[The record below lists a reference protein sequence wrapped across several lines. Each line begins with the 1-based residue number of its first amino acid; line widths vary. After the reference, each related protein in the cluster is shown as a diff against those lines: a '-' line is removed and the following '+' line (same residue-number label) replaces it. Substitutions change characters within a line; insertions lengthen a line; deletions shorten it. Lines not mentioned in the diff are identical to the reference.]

1 MSQIFTP
8 NSSGYI
14 CHWLVTEPKEE
25 LYYPDFFL
33 SNQLQ
38 FEKKLREQI
47 ADDALQAPPSEIVLG
62 QPAFETYKWQ
72 YYNAGNN
79 WFLDLSKFYHSLTK
93 VEYWAATRL
102 VSDVPRDVCARVWT
116 YEAVD
121 LWLNGEKIVSIKE
134 PVYKPIRWA
143 DVTLKLK
150 AGENE
155 LFARLQDLGVRDTR
169 NIFGIQ
175 LLGDT
180 SGLTVSLP
188 DPEQRPKPGC
198 WASPCKTMFL
208 RHRRRRPSGF
218 RSIPPA
224 GKTAHS
230 LLMIPKVTWFAC
242 LSRWK
247 GRR

>member
-1 MSQIFTP
+1 M
-8 NSSGYI
+8 
-14 CHWLVTEPKEE
+14 
-25 LYYPDFFL
+25 
-33 SNQLQ
+33 
-38 FEKKLREQI
+38 
-47 ADDALQAPPSEIVLG
+47 
-62 QPAFETYKWQ
+62 
-72 YYNAGNN
+72 
-79 WFLDLSKFYHSLTK
+79 
-93 VEYWAATRL
+93 
-102 VSDVPRDVCARVWT
+102 WT

-188 DPEQRPKPGC
+188 DPE
-198 WASPCKTMFL
+198 
-208 RHRRRRPSGF
+208 
-218 RSIPPA
+218 
-224 GKTAHS
+224 HS
-230 LLMIPKVTWFAC
+230 LKLAEAEAWLLGVTLQNNVFTAQTPPPG
-242 LSRWK
+242 SHS
-247 GRR
+247 GRYRLLERRHTVYL